1 MVATAFP
8 IASKTLEVAFGSLV
22 IARTALGASK
32 FYSLLVADLLLH
44 NHITLLNGLHY
55 KGRFRT
61 RLVSFKCAL
70 VDVSAN
76 VTFRQL

>member
-1 MVATAFP
+1 MVAAALP
-8 IASKTLEVAFGSLV
+8 IISKTLEVAFGSLV
-22 IARTALGASK
+22 IARATLGASK

-70 VDVSAN
+70 VDVSTKAA
-76 VTFRQL
+76 FRQL